1 MSNPAL
7 DLDKLVSN
15 FDKILSD
22 CGATGI
28 RSTVVGPQN
37 KNLKEQSV
45 AALLV
50 HTLNAS
56 ALGKLLTKYSDLL
69 ELVAEIVASI
79 DEEPYFSL
87 LKFPAIPEVGHDK
100 KENIKSFIEYTG
112 KIRLLIQPLIDD
124 EVGASNK
131 NQLLTAI
138 ENKKKILNK
147 GFFYEFTDGDLNRIQ
162 QLINELRDQVST
174 STLFDD
180 GHKVR
185 LLRRLETLQAEMH
198 KKVSD
203 VDRLWG
209 LIGDAGIAIGK
220 FGKDAKPFVDRIK
233 ELSQI
238 TWRTQSRAEE
248 LPSGAPN
255 PFLEHDQ

>member
-7 DLDKLVSN
+7 DIDKLVSE

-22 CGATGI
+22 CGATSI
-28 RSTVVGPQN
+28 RSSLGSLKN
-37 KNLKEQSV
+37 KSSKEQSV
-45 AALLV
+45 ASILLN
-50 HTLNAS
+50 TLNES
-56 ALGKLLTKYSDLL
+56 SLMKLSVKYSTLL
-69 ELVAEIVASI
+69 ELVAELVASI
-79 DEEPYFSL
+79 DEEPYFSQ

-100 KENIKSFIEYTG
+100 RENIKAFIEYTG

-124 EVGASNK
+124 EIGASNK

-147 GFFYEFTDGDLNRIQ
+147 GFFYEFTDGDLHRIQ
-162 QLINELRDQVST
+162 QLINELRDHVSE

-180 GHKVR
+180 GHKSR
-185 LLRRLETLQAEMH
+185 LLRRLEALQSEMH

-255 PFLEHDQ
+255 PFLEHGQ